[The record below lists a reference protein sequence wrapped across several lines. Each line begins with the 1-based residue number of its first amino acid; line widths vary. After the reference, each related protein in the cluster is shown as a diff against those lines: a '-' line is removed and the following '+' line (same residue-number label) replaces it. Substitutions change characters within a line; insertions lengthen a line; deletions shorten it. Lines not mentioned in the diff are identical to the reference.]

1 MSIDNR
7 LLAALPPDERD
18 LVMPHLEFVPLVR
31 GRVIQDTE
39 RPIEAVY
46 FPVDGV
52 ISILSVMTDATAVET
67 ATIGKEGMAGM
78 ALFHGVDA
86 TPEHYF
92 VQVPGA
98 AYRMDPQ
105 RFKEL
110 LPRCPA
116 LVELLHR
123 YAVALF
129 TLVAQASGCNRMHS
143 MGQRCA
149 RWILMVHDRVGRD
162 EFELTQLVLS
172 QMLGVRR
179 ATVTEA
185 ALELQRAGAID
196 YTRGRVTV
204 VDREALEGAACECYA
219 IIRSAFDRLL
229 GTDGEVTPSP
239 LERVSV
245 SDGGHSTAKGG
256 APDTGAALSSG

>member
-1 MSIDNR
+1 
-7 LLAALPPDERD
+7 
-18 LVMPHLEFVPLVR
+18 
-31 GRVIQDTE
+31 
-39 RPIEAVY
+39 
-46 FPVDGV
+46 V

>member
-1 MSIDNR
+1 MTIDNR
-7 LLAALPPDERD
+7 LLAALPPEELER
-18 LVMPHLEFVPLVR
+18 LMPHLELVPLER
-31 GRVIQDTE
+31 GHVIQDVE
-39 RPIEAVY
+39 RPIAGVH

-52 ISILSVMTDATAVET
+52 ISVLSVMTDGTAVET
-67 ATIGKEGMAGM
+67 ATIGKEGMDGM
-78 ALFHGVDA
+78 SVFHGVDV
-86 TPEHYF
+86 TPEHHF
-92 VQVPGA
+92 VQVPGM
-98 AYRMDPQ
+98 AYRMESK
-105 RFKEL
+105 RLREL
-110 LPRCPA
+110 LPQCPA
-116 LVELLHR
+116 LVASLHR

-129 TLVAQASGCNRMHS
+129 TLAAQTSGCNRMHS

-162 EFELTQLVLS
+162 EFELTQLILS

-204 VDREALEGAACECYA
+204 VNRRTLEGASCECYA
-219 IIRSAFDRLL
+219 IIRSTFDRLL

-239 LERVSV
+239 LAQVSV
-245 SDGGHSTAKGG
+245 SDGGRSTAKGG
-256 APDTGAALSSG
+256 APDAGAALSSG